1 MITKQTT
8 MKTTISA
15 LIIMILTIPALAALD
30 QPPKGNWADIDLTEF
45 VLEEEANVNDI
56 PFNTMEVVNSLQAG
70 LEEEAYAND
79 IPFDTRAIVLG
90 LETQLAEEAY
100 VDDIPFNTLDVMLL
114 EGITMEE
121 EEEVNDIPF
130 NTSCI
135 VQSIKRNSKNWD
147 PCMIHY
153 DERTLIW
160 ETQIENSSASYIFKI
175 RF

>member
-15 LIIMILTIPALAALD
+15 LMIMILTIPALAALD
-30 QPPKGNWADIDLTEF
+30 QPPKEMRADVDLTEF
-45 VLEEEANVNDI
+45 VLEDEANVNDI
-56 PFNTMEVVNSLQAG
+56 PFDTKEVVRNLEAE

-79 IPFDTRAIVLG
+79 IPFDTKAIVLG

-114 EGITMEE
+114 EGIAMEE

-130 NTSCI
+130 STSCI
-135 VQSIKRNSKNWD
+135 VQTLKRNSTNWD
-147 PCMIHY
+147 PCMIQF
-153 DERTLIW
+153 DGRTFIW
-160 ETQIENSSASYIFKI
+160 ETKTEGTSASYTFKI